1 MSTTD
6 SHNSAPVTSTDIY
19 DLAEAEDAAL
29 LKKSAKPLSQGQL
42 VRRRFFRHK
51 AAMISLVVIVF
62 IVAVSFSSMGFLGIP
77 GWWDKSYTAAG
88 AVVNGGAPTL
98 SLIPTWLGG
107 EGIHLGEH
115 PFGQESTG
123 KDYFAL
129 VMVGTQRSIIM
140 GVVVGVITTFIGA
153 VIGAVAGY
161 FRGRVDS
168 VLMRITDIVIVI
180 PLLAIAAA
188 LGQIAGNIGS
198 SVFLL
203 ALMIGLISWTGLARL
218 VRGEI
223 LSLREREFVA
233 AAQSMG
239 AGAGRIIFQHLM
251 PNAVGVII
259 VNATFAIASAIL
271 LESSLS
277 FLGFGV
283 RPPETSLGL
292 LISQYQG
299 AFTNR
304 PWLFWWPGGI
314 ILAFALAV
322 NFLGDGLRDAFDPR
336 QSGRI
341 RRAGLFDWSGRNKN
355 APAAAIVPPQVELQP
370 GPSNPVAPDTEGGY
384 DMDKGGR
391 A

>member
-1 MSTTD
+1 MSSTQ
-6 SHNSAPVTSTDIY
+6 HNSAPVTSADIY

-29 LKKSAKPLSQGQL
+29 LAKSAAPLSQGRL
-42 VRRRFFRHK
+42 VARRFFHHTG
-51 AAMISLVVIVF
+51 AMISLVVIVL
-62 IVAVSFSSMGFLGIP
+62 IAILAFSSIGFLGIP
-77 GWWDKSYTAAG
+77 GWWDKGYVSAG
-88 AVVNGGAPTL
+88 EVLNGGRPTL
-98 SLIPTWLGG
+98 SLVPTWLGG
-107 EGIHLGEH
+107 DGISLGEH
-115 PFGQESTG
+115 PFGQETTG

-129 VMVGTQRSIIM
+129 VMAGTQRSIIM
-140 GVVVGVITTFIGA
+140 GIVVGIVGTFIGS
-153 VIGAVAGY
+153 VVGAVAGY

-168 VLMRITDIVIVI
+168 ILMRITDVVIVI

-188 LGQIAGNIGS
+188 LGQMAGNIGS

-203 ALMIGLISWTGLARL
+203 ALMISLVSWTGLARL
-218 VRGEI
+218 VRGEV
-223 LSLREREFVA
+223 LSLRERDFVA

-239 AGAGRIIFQHLM
+239 AGAGRIIFKHLM

-283 RPPETSLGL
+283 KAPETSLGL

-336 QSGRI
+336 QTGRI
-341 RRAGLFDWSGRNKN
+341 KRAGLFDWSGRNKQ
-355 APAAAIVPPQVELQP
+355 APAAAIAAPQVEIQP
-370 GPSNPVAPDTEGGY
+370 GPSNPDAADTEGGY